1 MDLQEETA
9 DVLGHLIR
17 FNTVN
22 PPGNERECQEWLK
35 AYLEEAGF
43 ECELAG
49 TSDERPNLVARLRGE
64 SEGPV
69 LGYLSHV
76 DTVLASPEDW
86 SRDPWSGELH
96 DGFVWG
102 RGAVDMKSQ
111 TAAEVV
117 AGAALARE
125 GWRPPRGELKIISVA
140 DEEVGGLVGAQ
151 WLTQERPDL
160 ARVDMLLNE
169 GAGCGHAVRRPPPL
183 RRLLRREGD
192 VPLRRPRERTRR
204 PRVDCPRSPTTRCSS
219 CSRSSSGSG
228 RRRSTHDL
236 TDPARAFL
244 SAIGLEPARPGG
256 ALAAMRGVDERLAA
270 MVEPTFGVTFAPTII
285 EASSKINVIPASAEL
300 QASTAACPRAWA
312 PRRRWCASARRSAT
326 PTASR
331 SSPSTR

>member
-9 DVLGHLIR
+9 DVLGELIR

-22 PPGNERECQEWLK
+22 PPGDERECQEYLK
-35 AYLEEAGF
+35 RYLEEAGF

-49 TSDERPNLVARLRGE
+49 TSDERPNLVARLAGE
-64 SEGPV
+64 GDGPV

-102 RGAVDMKSQ
+102 RGALDMKSQ

-160 ARVDMLLNE
+160 ARCDMLLNE
-169 GAGCGHAVRRPPPL
+169 GAGPPMPYDGRRLYGVCCAEKGTFRFAVRASGRAGHASVPALADNALLKLLPYVE
-183 RRLLRREGD
+183 RLGTAG
-192 VPLRRPRERTRR
+192 V
-204 PRVDCPRSPTTRCSS
+204 
-219 CSRSSSGSG
+219 
-228 RRRSTHDL
+228 THDL
-236 TDPARAFL
+236 TDPPRAFL
-244 SAIGLEPARPGG
+244 SAVGLDPTDPDG
-256 ALAAMRGVDERLAA
+256 ALEHIRGIDA
-270 MVEPTFGVTFAPTII
+270 
-285 EASSKINVIPASAEL
+285 
-300 QASTAACPRAWA
+300 
-312 PRRRWCASARRSAT
+312 
-326 PTASR
+326 
-331 SSPSTR
+331 